1 MFLLL
6 LLQIVETLFADIFCK
21 QPNRYE

>member
-6 LLQIVETLFADIFCK
+6 LLQIAETLFADIFCK